1 MSLRPRWR
9 ATVLAVLILFAALG
23 ATYFL
28 RGSPMLPRP
37 NSGADPAQPTPV
49 AVAPRGPSEAPPRG
63 AIFVDTR
70 SDLAGDGTPERPF
83 STLAEAVAAAHP
95 GGTIVL
101 ASGVYHEFVHIAD
114 TPNLTIRAAA
124 GATVWMDG
132 SAPAEEVKSEGSHW
146 RLPDQAPDLDR
157 SPTYTRG
164 APDNRKEGWRFVS
177 PDHPLAA
184 DPSQVW
190 FDDRPLRQV
199 GARDDVGPGTFAVDG
214 RDLLV
219 GDNPQGH
226 DVRIGT
232 LTHALVVNA
241 PGARIEGIGIRR
253 YVPSVPDFGAVV
265 LGGRGDRLKSV
276 TVVDSSTTGVSVQ
289 EENVTLENVTVQRSG
304 MLGVQAHRAFGLRI
318 LGGRF
323 SHNNTLGFNMAPNA
337 GGIKITETA
346 PLQIRDVIIDRNLGV
361 GLWLDESVGDATLY
375 RLSAQGNSLHGVL
388 VELSSR
394 VKLVACRLAGNDGNG
409 LRVQNSDQV
418 DVWNTT
424 SLANRRAVDFVQ
436 DGRTPGSSGAPQVS
450 SDPRVPPMAWRIGR
464 STVANSILGESK
476 GDAELAVEDFTRSLD
491 ADDLGMRLDTNVY
504 RRAASSPARWTHVW
518 SRPGQDPNVYTSVR
532 DFSAAHRQ
540 DVRSVEQPNSRP
552 MTYPAPQP
560 IPQDVRGAG
569 RMPVDPQIGAF

>member
-1 MSLRPRWR
+1 M
-9 ATVLAVLILFAALG
+9 AV
-23 ATYFL
+23 
-28 RGSPMLPRP
+28 
-37 NSGADPAQPTPV
+37 
-49 AVAPRGPSEAPPRG
+49 
-63 AIFVDTR
+63 
-70 SDLAGDGTPERPF
+70 
-83 STLAEAVAAAHP
+83 AHP

-101 ASGVYHEFVHIAD
+101 ASGVYHELVHIAD
-114 TPNLTIRAAA
+114 TPNLTIRAEA

-132 SAPAEEVKSEGSHW
+132 SVPIQEIKSEGSHW

-177 PDHPLAA
+177 PDYPLAA

-190 FDDRPLRQV
+190 LDGRPLRQV
-199 GARDDVGPGTFAVDG
+199 GARDGVGPGTFAVDG

-219 GDNPQGH
+219 GDDPDGH

-232 LTHALVVNA
+232 LTHALVVDA
-241 PGARIEGIGIRR
+241 PGTRIEGIGIRR

-265 LGGRGDRLKSV
+265 LGGRGDRLTSV
-276 TVVDSSTTGVSVQ
+276 AVVDSSTTGVSVQ
-289 EENVTLENVTVQRSG
+289 GENVTLENVTVQRSG

-318 LGGRF
+318 LGGHF

-346 PLQIRDVIIDRNLGV
+346 PLQIRDASIDRNLGV

-375 RLSAQGNSLHGVL
+375 RLSARGNSLHGVL

-394 VKLVACRLAGNDGNG
+394 VKLVGCRLTGNDGSG

-418 DVWNTT
+418 DVWNIT
-424 SLANRRAVDFVQ
+424 SLTNRRAVDYVQ
-436 DGRTPGSSGAPQVS
+436 DGRTPGSSGAPRVS
-450 SDPRVPPMAWRIGR
+450 SDPRIPPMTWRIGR
-464 STVANSILGESK
+464 STVANSILGAST

-504 RRAASSPARWTHVW
+504 RRAASPAARWTQVW
-518 SRPGQDPNVYTSVR
+518 TRPGQDPNVYTSVR
-532 DFSAAHRQ
+532 DFSAAHHQ
-540 DVRSVEQPNSRP
+540 DVHSVEQLHSKP
-552 MTYPAPQP
+552 MTYPVPQP
-560 IPQDVRGAG
+560 IPQDVREAG
-569 RMPVDPQIGAF
+569 QLPAGPQIGAF

>member
-1 MSLRPRWR
+1 
-9 ATVLAVLILFAALG
+9 V
-23 ATYFL
+23 
-28 RGSPMLPRP
+28 
-37 NSGADPAQPTPV
+37 
-49 AVAPRGPSEAPPRG
+49 PRGPAEAPPKG
-63 AIFVDTR
+63 SIFVDAR
-70 SDLAGDGTPERPF
+70 SDLAGDGTQQRPF
-83 STLAEAVAAAHP
+83 SALAEAVAVARP
-95 GGTIVL
+95 GGTIVV

-132 SAPAEEVKSEGSHW
+132 SVPAQGAKSEGSHW
-146 RLPDQAPDLDR
+146 RFPDQAPDLDR

-190 FDDRPLRQV
+190 LDGRPLRQV
-199 GARDDVGPGTFAVDG
+199 GAKDDVAPGAFAVDG
-214 RDLLV
+214 RDILV
-219 GDNPQGH
+219 GDDPQGH

-265 LGGRGDRLKSV
+265 LDGRGDQLKDV

-289 EENVTLENVTVQRSG
+289 EENVSLEDVTVQRSG

-323 SHNNTLGFNMAPNA
+323 SHNNTLAFNMAPNA

-346 PLQIRDVIIDRNLGV
+346 PLQIRDASIDHNLGV

-375 RLSAQGNSLHGVL
+375 RLAARDNSLHGVL

-394 VKLVACRLAGNDGNG
+394 VNLVACRLENNDGSG

-418 DVWNTT
+418 NVWNST
-424 SLANRRAVDFVQ
+424 SLANRRAVDYVQ
-436 DGRTPGSSGAPQVS
+436 DGRTPGASGAPPVS
-450 SDPRVPPMAWRIGR
+450 TDPRVPPMTWRIGR
-464 STVANSILGESK
+464 STVANSILGESS
-476 GDAELAVEDFTRSLD
+476 GDTELAVEDFTRSSD

-504 RRAASSPARWTHVW
+504 RRAVTSPARWTQVW

-532 DFSAAHRQ
+532 DFSAAHHQ
-540 DVRSVEQPNSRP
+540 DARSVEQLGSKPV
-552 MTYPAPQP
+552 TYPVPQA
-560 IPQDVRGAG
+560 IPESIRRAWLL
-569 RMPVDPQIGAF
+569 PEASAQIGAF